1 MPLHFDPSDAAHRS
15 YVLWAAVLKGR
26 TCGQMD
32 LRTPS
37 DPRLVSA
44 LDELTQ
50 GSISN
55 NVGTSRSVTGTGEEE
70 VAELLVGMGESG
82 QSALLSVLRVED
94 FEKDDAELGH
104 VDFATA
110 AANLR

>member
-1 MPLHFDPSDAAHRS
+1 
-15 YVLWAAVLKGR
+15 
-26 TCGQMD
+26 MD

-70 VAELLVGMGESG
+70 VAELLVDMGESG

>member
-1 MPLHFDPSDAAHRS
+1 MPLQFDPTDAAHRS

-37 DPRLVSA
+37 DPRLVQA
-44 LDELTQ
+44 LDELTH
-50 GSISN
+50 GSISSA
-55 NVGTSRSVTGTGEEE
+55 GTGHSIDGTGEEE
-70 VAELLVGMGESG
+70 VTELLVGMGETG
-82 QSALLSVLRVED
+82 KAALLSVLRVED